1 MIKTIRI
8 SLIIIL
14 LASISSMLITG
25 CGTTTKLLG
34 SWSKY
39 PDKPTHFNNIAIIGV
54 ARNADIR
61 KVVEDKM
68 EMALRA
74 QGIIANGALTFLPP
88 DATKDNME
96 RELVAAFLQSA
107 KADAVMLISLLRRE
121 DQKETVSGGYYYNY
135 PYSDVH
141 FNDYY
146 GQMRNYVYA
155 PSYET
160 TTTDL
165 FLEVNIYSFPTGDLY
180 WTAQTET
187 ADFSSVEITA
197 DQLSKVIVKELID
210 KNVLS
215 AH

>member
-1 MIKTIRI
+1 MTHRIKIYT
-8 SLIIIL
+8 LIILSIFLSAAL
-14 LASISSMLITG
+14 LIS

-39 PDKPTHFNNIAIIGV
+39 PDKPTHFNNIAIIGI
-54 ARNADIR
+54 AKKADVR
-61 KVVEDKM
+61 KIVEDKM
-68 EMALRA
+68 EMALRER
-74 QGIIANGALTFLPP
+74 GIIANGALTFLPP

-96 RELVAAFLQSA
+96 RELVVAFLQSV

-135 PYSDVH
+135 TYSDVH

-155 PSYET
+155 PGYEVT
-160 TTTDL
+160 STDL
-165 FLEVNIYSFPTGDLY
+165 FLEVNIYSFPDGELY
-180 WTAQTET
+180 WTGQTET
-187 ADFSSVEITA
+187 ADFSSVELTA
-197 DQLSKVIVKELID
+197 TQLSNVIAKELVE

-215 AH
+215 AQ